1 MIPVSVFWTAAVLL
15 LTIARPVIAQEA
27 SRGQSLQRREL
38 ENGLQVVVVEN
49 HAAPLATVLV
59 AVRSGASVQRR
70 TERGL
75 AHLYEHLLFRSYGNS
90 PSAFGGDAGGLNASY
105 NGTTSNEVVTYF
117 LLLPSENAVQG
128 IRLLGRLL
136 IRPQFRMADLKD
148 ERAVVL
154 DELERA
160 QSDPEQALVREVS
173 RQLWGA
179 AWHRRDVAGDSLSL
193 MGITPAQLIEEYA
206 RYYVPNNA
214 ALIVTG
220 DVTSSEVFEAAE
232 HHFGEWTAQDDP
244 FADQR
249 FVPFT
254 ALAGSRAVIVARDL
268 LDVTIHIK
276 MQGPGLRE
284 DPAATYAADALF
296 EILNDP
302 NSHFQRQL
310 VGRGLFQSVGTSY
323 LTLTECGPITIA
335 GRTTVTRAYDA
346 LLALIAQIDSLG
358 LLVGVRE
365 EDLMIATKRREV
377 DAAVEREAAATLA
390 PNLAF
395 WWAGSGI
402 DYYLRYGDR
411 MNALTL
417 DDLQRFA
424 ERYVVGQPKVLGLMG
439 PSDAM
444 TRIAE
449 WLRGAGGGNP

>member
-1 MIPVSVFWTAAVLL
+1 MTPVSAVWKAAILL
-15 LTIARPVIAQEA
+15 FTIARPVTAQEA
-27 SRGQSLQRREL
+27 SRGPSLQRREL
-38 ENGLQVVVVEN
+38 ANGLQVVVVEN

-59 AVRSGASVQRR
+59 AVRSGAAVQRR
-70 TERGL
+70 SERGL
-75 AHLYEHLLFRSYGNS
+75 AHLYEHVLFRAYGDG
-90 PSAFGGDAGGLNASY
+90 PSAFGSEAARLNASY
-105 NGTTSNEVVTYF
+105 NGITGNEVVTYF

-136 IRPQFRMADLKD
+136 TRPRFRLADLKD

-179 AWHRRDVAGDSLSL
+179 AWHRRDVGGDSLSL
-193 MGITPAQLIEEYA
+193 MGITPTRLIEEYA

-220 DVTSSEVFEAAE
+220 DVTPREMFEAAE
-232 HHFGEWTAQDDP
+232 GHFGEWTARDDP
-244 FADQR
+244 FAEQR
-249 FVPFT
+249 FVPFA
-254 ALAGSRAVIVARDL
+254 ALAGSRAVIVGRDV

-276 MQGPGLRE
+276 MQGPGVHE

-302 NSHFQRQL
+302 SSHFQRQL
-310 VGRGLFQSVGTSY
+310 VGQGLFQSVGASY
-323 LTLTECGPITIA
+323 LTLTELGPITIV
-335 GRTTVTRAYDA
+335 GKTTVIRAHDA

-358 LLVGVRE
+358 LLVGVGE
-365 EDLMIATKRREV
+365 EDLLIATKRREV
-377 DAAVEREAAATLA
+377 DATVEREAVATLA
-390 PNLAF
+390 PDLAF

-402 DYYLRYGDR
+402 DHYLTYSDR
-411 MNALTL
+411 MMALTL
-417 DDLQRFA
+417 ADLQRFA
-424 ERYVVGQPKVLGLMG
+424 EHYLVGRPKVLGLMG

-449 WLRGAGGGNP
+449 WLSGAGGGNP